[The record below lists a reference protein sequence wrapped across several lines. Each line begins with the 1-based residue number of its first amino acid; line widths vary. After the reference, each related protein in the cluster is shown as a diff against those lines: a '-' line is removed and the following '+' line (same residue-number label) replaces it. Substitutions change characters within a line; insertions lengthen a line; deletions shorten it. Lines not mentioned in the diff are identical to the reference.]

1 MLTPVNVTRS
11 SRYTNHVSFLFFYHD
26 YYVKTKINISFQ
38 MVNTARFETEG
49 LISYGSSDF
58 LPNDRN
64 SDSLRK
70 NSTFEKTDSSLNLTS
85 NKSQANQASEKEKI
99 AELEDILAQTKSEIN
114 RKLKMLK
121 DSELKM
127 QLEG

>member
-1 MLTPVNVTRS
+1 
-11 SRYTNHVSFLFFYHD
+11 
-26 YYVKTKINISFQ
+26 